1 MQQLFS
7 PVPRKFKVL
16 ASLVEKSGCWVV
28 VFWNEDR
35 MRTPLPRKARL
46 TNDESMIK
54 FARRPGGRR
63 TLEDRNILALM
74 IARKS
79 RERSPSNSL
88 TSNMTN

>member
-7 PVPRKFKVL
+7 PVPRKFEVL
-16 ASLVEKSGCWVV
+16 TSLVEKSGLLRCGLRERGP
-28 VFWNEDR
+28 NA
-35 MRTPLPRKARL
+35 TPPSRKARL

-74 IARKS
+74 IACKS
-79 RERSPSNSL
+79 RESPR
-88 TSNMTN
+88 TH